1 VSRVFKPLE
10 TASLSPLAEIRIITT
25 RELGRSLRSTKGIAL
40 AALTL
45 LGAFVASLISVWLE
59 GTERTRANADSTQA
73 YVELKRGLL
82 VQATGDASLAAYLAG
97 IPTSLLI
104 FLKITVWFSPLLVAL
119 FGFDAVSGELQ
130 HRTVRF
136 WTVRARR
143 SSYFVAK
150 LLGLWLLVGL
160 VTLVLNL
167 LAGSVALARGY
178 VTVGELAA
186 WGVRFWFVAFVIA
199 GAWAA
204 IATFIS
210 SCFKTP
216 ILALLTTFGAFFVLW
231 IVSVGGFVARQRHAA
246 DAAASG
252 PLSVP
257 PSSSMAWYE
266 YLYPNAYDTLLL
278 SPQATRVLT
287 AVGVLLTF
295 VVAVAVGG
303 SLLFQRRD
311 V

>member
-10 TASLSPLAEIRIITT
+10 TQPLSPLAEIRIITT

>member
-1 VSRVFKPLE
+1 VSRVFKALE
-10 TASLSPLAEIRIITT
+10 TPPLSPIAEIRIITT
-25 RELGRSLRSTKGIAL
+25 RELGRSIRSTKGVAL

-45 LGAFVASLISVWLE
+45 LGAFVASLVSVWLE
-59 GTERTRANADSTQA
+59 GTERARASADSTQA
-73 YVELKRGLL
+73 YVELKRELL
-82 VQATGDASLAAYLAG
+82 VQATGDASFAAYLAG

-143 SSYFVAK
+143 SSYFTGK

-167 LAGSVALARGY
+167 LAGSVALVRGF

-204 IATFIS
+204 IATFVS

-231 IVSVGGFVARQRHAA
+231 IVSVGGFIARQRHAA
-246 DAAASG
+246 DAAASA
-252 PLSVP
+252 PLSEP
-257 PSSSMAWYE
+257 LSSRMAWYE

-278 SPQATRVLT
+278 SPLTTRVLT
-287 AVGVLLTF
+287 AAGVLLTF
-295 VVAVAVGG
+295 VVAVAAGG